1 MTVKWL
7 YYWQPTVGGTV
18 SSQTLFDAFKRVEA
32 LHGLKTFRWQITAS
46 QFRPNQRDSP
56 VPPVDCA
63 RELWGVSFSEVPDKY
78 YFALRQE
85 HMVVE
90 ADATMQAIM
99 EKLQVYRNRL
109 TILFEGFQ
117 YEMGDFH
124 IKAGRAVLAHTENL
138 RGIVLEVDYKPL
150 SSVEQ
155 SRRVVED
162 FMKVLNSG
170 VITGQFIPL
179 DPNFSEYSLPDLYSW
194 QHTSLQYVTLMAH
207 VLSQQRT

>member
-18 SSQTLFDAFKRVEA
+18 SSQTLFDAFKRIEA
-32 LHGLKTFRWQITAS
+32 LHGLKTFRWDITAS
-46 QFRPNQRDSP
+46 QFRPNQREP
-56 VPPVDCA
+56 VLPVECA

-90 ADATMQAIM
+90 ADANMQAIM

-117 YEMGDFH
+117 YELGDFH
-124 IKAGRAVLAHTENL
+124 IKAGRAILAHTENL
-138 RGIVLEVDYKPL
+138 RGIILEVDYKPL
-150 SSVEQ
+150 SSVAQ
-155 SRRVVED
+155 SRRVVQD
-162 FMKVLNSG
+162 FMESLHKG
-170 VITGQFIPL
+170 ITSGQFVPL
-179 DPNFSEYSLPDLYSW
+179 EPHFAEFSLPDLYSW
-194 QHTSLQYVTLMAH
+194 QHTSLQYVTLMAFL
-207 VLSQQRT
+207 LSQQRV

>member
-1 MTVKWL
+1 M
-7 YYWQPTVGGTV
+7 
-18 SSQTLFDAFKRVEA
+18 SSQTLSIAIKRIEA
-32 LHGLKTFRWQITAS
+32 LHGVKTSRWQITAS
-46 QFRPNQRDSP
+46 QFRPNQREP
-56 VPPVDCA
+56 VPLVECA
-63 RELWGVSFSEVPDKY
+63 RELLGVVFSKVPDKY

-117 YEMGDFH
+117 YELGDFH

-155 SRRVVED
+155 SRRVVQD
-162 FMKVLNSG
+162 FMEVWQKG
-170 VITGQFIPL
+170 ETTGQFVPL
-179 DPNFSEYSLPDLYSW
+179 DPNFSEFNLPDLYSW
-194 QHTSLQYVTLMAH
+194 QHTALQYVTLMAF
-207 VLSQQRT
+207 VFSQQRT